1 MFDAFYDVEEKM
13 KKGNPYAKKVP
24 IGPSAHQLPH
34 QLRFVG
40 EMLKFVVSGHGIL
53 GECRV
58 VHESSRGARQSL
70 QLRIL
75 VSCLDTLTPFW
86 SGSLCLDQLI
96 SVII

>member
-1 MFDAFYDVEEKM
+1 M
-13 KKGNPYAKKVP
+13 PRRC
-24 IGPSAHQLPH
+24 PSAHQLPH

-96 SVII
+96 SVIIYYIHIGH